1 VNAPAAAR
9 TYRIGGIQPY
19 LMLLVLAACTAFSPF
34 VLTHAISNRS
44 WLELGWAAVVI
55 WIFGGTVWRAAYRID
70 LQNELVEFR
79 GLLWRQVVPLR
90 HVKWIRCGHGF
101 AVVRL
106 RRGTVHVYGAVEG
119 WDDFISRARR
129 ANARLRVFRTGPRR
143 R

>member
-19 LMLLVLAACTAFSPF
+19 LMLLVLAACAAFSPF

>member
-34 VLTHAISNRS
+34 VLTHAISTRS

-143 R
+143 